1 MNTSIIQRKKE
12 DAHFGVDYC
21 KRTFK
26 TPGQQVVNAYKCN
39 QGKLTTANIWNIQK
53 QKREFRKSADLMLN

>member
-21 KRTFK
+21 KRTFNAS
-26 TPGQQVVNAYKCN
+26 GQQVVNSYKCN
-39 QGKLTTANIWNIQK
+39 QEKLTTSDIWNIQK
-53 QKREFRKSADLMLN
+53 QKRQITIGPGIRVI